1 MVSTPQWKVHRSK
14 CFFSFWAERE
24 KNNGSARNSE
34 QLTDLISEKWV
45 WVTKEIRRRRS
56 HGSISLCLMA
66 KTPQK
71 AFLVISRNCT
81 NYTLNSCCVVE
92 RERKRKEKQKKFKE
106 LCVGH
111 RSETNSQVGSRTA
124 TENRLCFGTRTES
137 RESWGKKTNC
147 THCVASQRQTVSL
160 GSKLPSIVPTFPNSF
175 STLYYAINC
184 TFLRYVNKYSMLFIS
199 TLLYLLNSTWLHE
212 LFVPV

>member
-1 MVSTPQWKVHRSK
+1 MGLSHKGDTAAQKPRIDQFVSDGENTTES
-14 CFFSFWAERE
+14 FFSYFE
-24 KNNGSARNSE
+24 KLYE
-34 QLTDLISEKWV
+34 LHTEFV
-45 WVTKEIRRRRS
+45 
-56 HGSISLCLMA
+56 LCG
-66 KTPQK
+66 
-71 AFLVISRNCT
+71 R
-81 NYTLNSCCVVE
+81 E